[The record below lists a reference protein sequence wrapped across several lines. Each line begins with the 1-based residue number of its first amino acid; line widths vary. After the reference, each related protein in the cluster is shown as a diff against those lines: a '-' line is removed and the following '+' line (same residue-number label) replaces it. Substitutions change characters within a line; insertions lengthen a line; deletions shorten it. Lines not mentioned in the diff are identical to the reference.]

1 MRRVPVMKRHPY
13 LEELLKDYP
22 VVFVDDYNE
31 VTEELLTNNED
42 KFIQAQEMDLTKLSL
57 PHWFNK
63 MCEDCL

>member
-1 MRRVPVMKRHPY
+1 MKRHPY